1 MLDLAVKLQMLQER
15 YKSNA
20 EQGYVSALKDAHE
33 RIVGKLA
40 STDGTDQI
48 KRLKAIR
55 ALIEDEIGQLYESVK
70 PDLKDDMQGFAELEH
85 KTLFNYMNETNGL
98 GYAFVALPK
107 DTIKEVLDFDAVI
120 PMGDKGYSVND
131 FFDTASQSH
140 INRYKQII
148 AGGLD
153 SNDGYRAITK
163 RLKEADAKGT
173 MDLGS
178 IVHTAI
184 SAARDRANVKTYE
197 SFDDVIIGWKSIG
210 TLDSRISAVCASL
223 ESVTYMKPKFKRYED
238 IPNRP
243 PRHFNCL
250 LGDTLISSRYP
261 ISYISMRKY
270 QGAIYTI
277 VTASGNNIRCTPNH
291 PILTNRG
298 FVNANGIN
306 KTDKIVTDA
315 IGQGIRFTDSQD
327 DNGVSTIENLFNS
340 VIESFGVMPVKM
352 PLTPE
357 DFHNDSFD
365 DEVSVVLIDR
375 DLLLKSNAI
384 FSEKISNSG
393 FVSADVSNTSLSTF
407 GLLNKNIMR
416 YLNSSS
422 SFMTRFN
429 LAKSL
434 LLGHKRPLH
443 SFLLGLV
450 SKFDS
455 LSLKLGLKL
464 HNWNINSFGK
474 SSNTNTIV
482 IESNSTLKNKN
493 SMSPLFSVLGD
504 TTLTDNNPL
513 DDTLSDSVLA
523 MDILN
528 GTIGDK
534 VFLDDIIDIFI
545 TEMDTHVYNLEN
557 DLGYY
562 TANNLITHNCRS
574 IIRSLTKLDEEGLRP
589 QNGDTKSQ
597 ISSNTKFPDW
607 FANQSKDFQRKWLG
621 DGRYQLY
628 KDGRLSINNFVDVKS
643 GRLFTLDELESML

>member
-131 FFDTASQSH
+131 FFDTASQAH

-148 AGGLD
+148 AGGLA

-197 SFDDVIIGWKSIG
+197 SFDDVIIGWKSIA
-210 TLDSRISAVCASL
+210 TLDSRVSAVCASL
-223 ESVTYMKPKFKRYED
+223 DGVTYMKPKFKKYED

-243 PRHFNCL
+243 PRHP
-250 LGDTLISSRYP
+250 R
-261 ISYISMRKY
+261 
-270 QGAIYTI
+270 
-277 VTASGNNIRCTPNH
+277 
-291 PILTNRG
+291 
-298 FVNANGIN
+298 
-306 KTDKIVTDA
+306 
-315 IGQGIRFTDSQD
+315 
-327 DNGVSTIENLFNS
+327 
-340 VIESFGVMPVKM
+340 
-352 PLTPE
+352 
-357 DFHNDSFD
+357 
-365 DEVSVVLIDR
+365 
-375 DLLLKSNAI
+375 
-384 FSEKISNSG
+384 
-393 FVSADVSNTSLSTF
+393 
-407 GLLNKNIMR
+407 
-416 YLNSSS
+416 
-422 SFMTRFN
+422 
-429 LAKSL
+429 
-434 LLGHKRPLH
+434 
-443 SFLLGLV
+443 
-450 SKFDS
+450 
-455 LSLKLGLKL
+455 
-464 HNWNINSFGK
+464 
-474 SSNTNTIV
+474 
-482 IESNSTLKNKN
+482 
-493 SMSPLFSVLGD
+493 
-504 TTLTDNNPL
+504 
-513 DDTLSDSVLA
+513 
-523 MDILN
+523 
-528 GTIGDK
+528 
-534 VFLDDIIDIFI
+534 
-545 TEMDTHVYNLEN
+545 
-557 DLGYY
+557 
-562 TANNLITHNCRS
+562 CRS
-574 IIRSLTKLDEEGLRP
+574 ILRSLTKLDEEGLRP
-589 QNGDTKSQ
+589 QNGDTKGQ

-621 DGRYQLY
+621 QSRYDLY
-628 KDGRLSINNFVDVKS
+628 KDGRLAIKDFVDIKS
-643 GRLFTLDELESML
+643 GRLFTLDEIKAEIGQNADMIKLRSDIYNYKREGYFNKDMLPKKPIEKILTQYGISKQDIDDIAGTKMFTVENAVVYQGNNRYFFGGKQNNSVYIDKDKIHASDIIHSHPIGLSFSKEDIEELLKYGGNSIVAFNDVYFYRFENKLKNYDTIFNTISDTISNVDEKLKKLIKSGTITQSQAKFAQPHMIWDEVSKKEEGFIYGSYEISQ